1 MVAIGVSSA
10 AMIVI
15 FSVFNGLES
24 LAKERY
30 KAFYPDVKI
39 SVAKGKFFPLSTARM
54 DSLKHIEGVINVTG
68 VLEDNV
74 LVISNNQQI
83 ALTLKGIADNYF
95 DVNDVRQYIV
105 GEKKV
110 SAGIP
115 YTAIVGARI
124 SSQLGVDVSNAFS
137 SIDLYYLNTKM
148 TNPVNDPTEAYRSLK
163 VRPVGIYS
171 VDEEFDGKYILAP
184 LPLVQSLFQ
193 EADHYSSVEI
203 SAEPDAVPG
212 IKKQL
217 QQMLGSGYKVQNRFE
232 QNSTMYTVM
241 SGEKWA
247 VEAILLLVMI
257 IATFNM
263 VGALSMLVMEKQ
275 KDIAILQVMGAQPG
289 TIRKIF
295 FLEGVLWSLIG
306 GVSGI
311 LFGVLLCFIQQR
323 FGIVKFGG
331 NFLVDAYPVEMKLGD
346 ISVVLCMIIAVGL
359 LVSWYPAMKATR
371 AVDPTLKSA

>member
-1 MVAIGVSSA
+1 M
-10 AMIVI
+10 
-15 FSVFNGLES
+15 
-24 LAKERY
+24 
-30 KAFYPDVKI
+30 
-39 SVAKGKFFPLSTARM
+39 
-54 DSLKHIEGVINVTG
+54 
-68 VLEDNV
+68 
-74 LVISNNQQI
+74 
-83 ALTLKGIADNYF
+83 
-95 DVNDVRQYIV
+95 
-105 GEKKV
+105 
-110 SAGIP
+110 
-115 YTAIVGARI
+115 YTA
-124 SSQLGVDVSNAFS
+124 
-137 SIDLYYLNTKM
+137 
-148 TNPVNDPTEAYRSLK
+148 
-163 VRPVGIYS
+163 
-171 VDEEFDGKYILAP
+171 
-184 LPLVQSLFQ
+184 
-193 EADHYSSVEI
+193 
-203 SAEPDAVPG
+203 
-212 IKKQL
+212 
-217 QQMLGSGYKVQNRFE
+217 
-232 QNSTMYTVM
+232 M

-346 ISVVLCMIIAVGL
+346 ISVVLCMIISVGL